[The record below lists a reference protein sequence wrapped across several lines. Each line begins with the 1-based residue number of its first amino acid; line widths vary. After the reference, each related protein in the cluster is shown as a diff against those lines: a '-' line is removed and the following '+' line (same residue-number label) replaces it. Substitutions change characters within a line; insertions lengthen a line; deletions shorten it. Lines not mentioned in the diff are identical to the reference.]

1 MPKSTRLTQLGLDAL
16 CQPTIELMFVRQA
29 YGKRGRRRP
38 ASFTPGEDRHA
49 SMKFTADRPYAD
61 PKAPA
66 RKLLDEIANMIE
78 PVGGDQ
84 VRSTGFI

>member
-1 MPKSTRLTQLGLDAL
+1 MTQLGLDAL
-16 CQPTIELMFVRQA
+16 FQPTIELMFVRQA
-29 YGKRGRRRP
+29 CGKRGRRRL
-38 ASFTPGEDRHA
+38 ASFAPGEDRHGL
-49 SMKFTADRPYAD
+49 MKFTADRPYAD

-78 PVGGDQ
+78 PVGSDQ

>member
-1 MPKSTRLTQLGLDAL
+1 
-16 CQPTIELMFVRQA
+16 
-29 YGKRGRRRP
+29 
-38 ASFTPGEDRHA
+38 
-49 SMKFTADRPYAD
+49 MKFTADRPYAD

>member
-1 MPKSTRLTQLGLDAL
+1 MRGQARRRLPDIAEFISGAHFARPVGSSGATLAL
-16 CQPTIELMFVRQA
+16 CR
-29 YGKRGRRRP
+29 
-38 ASFTPGEDRHA
+38 A